1 MVTIVRRILSKINFE
16 RYNNHCIVEYLH
28 FSIVRKFSQLS
39 LETSPKMFFPWS
51 FRFLRFL
58 PFKVW
63 LWNFWNYKEKV
74 LGGTKNSKFWKY
86 HFLFIGLWTLS
97 FFYWKEYW
105 MNEWMIR
112 ILENPDITVFI
123 VLLFNEIFVFLY
135 KAVLFSWTAAICIL
149 KLFLSINIAILVL
162 REKMASQIVHT
173 KGSVLVFSC
182 TDEMCFFKSTFRKDL

>member
-1 MVTIVRRILSKINFE
+1 
-16 RYNNHCIVEYLH
+16 
-28 FSIVRKFSQLS
+28 
-39 LETSPKMFFPWS
+39 MFFPWS

-86 HFLFIGLWTLS
+86 HFLFIGLWTLV

-105 MNEWMIR
+105 MNEWMSR

-123 VLLFNEIFVFLY
+123 VLLMKYFFPIQSCALFMNCSNMYTQAFFVHKYCHISLTWKGGIADRTHKGF
-135 KAVLFSWTAAICIL
+135 C
-149 KLFLSINIAILVL
+149 LSIFGRSILFMNWYN
-162 REKMASQIVHT
+162 MA
-173 KGSVLVFSC
+173 L
-182 TDEMCFFKSTFRKDL
+182 